1 MGEKSMMES
10 APGPETVIDG
20 QSYLYFGGTSYLGL
34 AAHPAVIE
42 AGCDALRRYGVH
54 SATSRSRFGNIP
66 PVLDVESKAAEFF
79 GTDAAFYFGSGY
91 MSNHILVSAL
101 GPTADA
107 ILVDSSSHYCVLE
120 AAGLAGVPVITFEP
134 RDVEDLLRKRSG
146 YSNVLVMADAVG
158 ASSGELAPV
167 EDYIDGLE
175 GKGNST
181 IVLDDAHGF
190 GVLGPKGRGLLDE
203 LGYWSQT
210 NGDGGGKV
218 DGVDL
223 VVGGTL
229 SKALGGFG
237 GIIPGSSGFV
247 SRVRDASHYFDGAS
261 APAAAVAGSSAKALE
276 LILTRPGLRQSL
288 RENTLFVRNGMR
300 DLDLTVPDGMS
311 AHFGVS
317 IGDAAN
323 MERIHQALKEKGIL
337 LPYVGAYS
345 GIPEEGVM
353 RCAVFATH
361 SHDQLERLLSE
372 LGNVL

>member
-1 MGEKSMMES
+1 MGEKSLMQS

-20 QSYLYFGGTSYLGL
+20 HSYLYFGGTSYLGL

-54 SATSRSRFGNIP
+54 SATSRSRLGNIP

-101 GPTADA
+101 GPATDA

-158 ASSGELAPV
+158 ASSGEMAPV
-167 EDYIDGLE
+167 EDYIAGL
-175 GKGNST
+175 KGIGHST
-181 IVLDDAHGF
+181 ILLDDAHGF
-190 GVLGPKGRGLLDE
+190 GVLGRKGRGLLDE
-203 LGYWSQT
+203 LGYWSQA
-210 NGDGGGKV
+210 NGEGDA

-261 APAAAVAGSSAKALE
+261 APAAAVAGSSAKALD
-276 LILTRPGLRQSL
+276 LILAEPGLRQSL

-300 DLDLTVPDGMS
+300 ALGLTVPDGVS

-323 MERIHQALKEKGIL
+323 MERIHQALKERGVL

-345 GIPEEGVM
+345 GIPAEGVM
-353 RCAVFATH
+353 RCAVFSNH
-361 SHDQLERLLSE
+361 SRDQLERLLSE
-372 LGNVL
+372 LGSVL

>member
-1 MGEKSMMES
+1 MGEELLMQS

-20 QSYLYFGGTSYLGL
+20 HSYLYFGGTSYLGL

-79 GTDAAFYFGSGY
+79 GVDAAFYFGSGY

-101 GPTADA
+101 GPDKDA
-107 ILVDSSSHYCVLE
+107 ILVDRSSHYCVIE

-134 RDVEDLLRKRSG
+134 RSAEDLLKKSSG

-158 ASSGELAPV
+158 ASSGEVAPV
-167 EDYIDGLE
+167 ENYIAVL
-175 GKGNST
+175 KGRGHST

-190 GVLGPKGRGLLDE
+190 GVLGPNGRGLMDE
-203 LGYWSQT
+203 LGYWSQV
-210 NGDGGGKV
+210 NGAGNV

-237 GIIPGSSGFV
+237 GIIPGSSAFV
-247 SRVRDASHYFDGAS
+247 SRIRKASHYFDGAS
-261 APAAAVAGSSAKALE
+261 APAAAVAGSSAKALD
-276 LILTRPGLRQSL
+276 LILAEPGLRQSL

-300 DLDLTVPDGMS
+300 AMGLTVPVGMS

-323 MERIHQALKEKGIL
+323 MERIHQALKGRGIL

-345 GIPEEGVM
+345 GIPAEGVM
-353 RCAVFATH
+353 RCAVFANH
-361 SHDQLERLLSE
+361 SRNQLERLLSE
-372 LGNVL
+372 LGSVL

>member
-1 MGEKSMMES
+1 MGEKSLMQS

-20 QSYLYFGGTSYLGL
+20 HSYLYFGGTSYLGL

-101 GPTADA
+101 GPAKDA
-107 ILVDSSSHYCVLE
+107 ILVDSSSHYCVIE

-134 RDVEDLLRKRSG
+134 RDVEDLLRKRSE

-158 ASSGELAPV
+158 ASSGEFAPV
-167 EDYIDGLE
+167 EDYIAGL
-175 GKGNST
+175 KGGGHST

-190 GVLGPKGRGLLDE
+190 GVLGLNGRGLLDE
-203 LGYWSQT
+203 LGYWSRA
-210 NGDGGGKV
+210 NGAGEV

-247 SRVRDASHYFDGAS
+247 SRVRTASHYFDGAS
-261 APAAAVAGSSAKALE
+261 APAAAVAGSSAKALD
-276 LILTRPGLRQSL
+276 LILAEPGLRQSL

-300 DLDLTVPDGMS
+300 ALGLTVPVGMS

-317 IGDAAN
+317 IGDATN
-323 MERIHQALKEKGIL
+323 MERIHQALKERGIL

-345 GIPEEGVM
+345 GIPAGGVM
-353 RCAVFATH
+353 RCAVFANH
-361 SHDQLERLLSE
+361 SRDQLERLLSE
-372 LGNVL
+372 LGSVL